1 MDHSKFSDC
10 KLVSTILFRNC
21 CNTKIT
27 KPSHVENALYLDY
40 LKSNPTNAFVKN
52 ILGIRQPTTYFTI
65 YIKPEFIKYFI
76 YICLR
81 DIKTP
86 S

>member
-10 KLVSTILFRNC
+10 WCPPFCLETAV
-21 CNTKIT
+21 TKIT

-40 LKSNPTNAFVKN
+40 LKSNPFVKN

-76 YICLR
+76 YICLE
-81 DIKTP
+81 I
-86 S
+86 